1 MLSVED
7 EHRYKAVITS
17 TFGLADEMGV
27 EDLSYQEIKQWDS
40 LGHMALMAALE
51 DEFSIEFEIDDII
64 DFSSVKIGRG
74 ILAKYALKQRL

>member
-7 EHRYKAVITS
+7 EHRYKTVITS
-17 TFGLADEMGV
+17 TFGLTDEMGF
-27 EDLSYQEIKQWDS
+27 EDLSYQGIKQWDS

-51 DEFSIEFEIDDII
+51 DEFSIELEIDDII

-74 ILAKYALKQRL
+74 ILARYALK